1 MDIGLSGEQVFW
13 IVMGSVAGIAIIA
26 TIFGECLTARTKTR
40 AKTEQV
46 LAREESRREIAAYVA
61 EGSMSPEDAE
71 KILSAD
77 MPVWERGFK
86 KKG

>member
-26 TIFGECLTARTKTR
+26 AIFGEYLTTRTKTR
-40 AKTEQV
+40 AKTEQT

-61 EGSMSPEDAE
+61 EGSMSPDDAA
-71 KILSAD
+71 KILAAD
-77 MPVWERGFK
+77 MPVWERGFR

>member
-13 IVMGSVAGIAIIA
+13 IVMGIVAVVAIV
-26 TIFGECLTARTKTR
+26 TAVFFEYLGVRAKTR
-40 AKTEQV
+40 AKTEQAM
-46 LAREESRREIAAYVA
+46 AREESRREVAAYVA

-71 KILSAD
+71 KILAAD